1 MGNNNNE
8 WHGEDRRSTGG
19 WEVYKEKVLGD
30 NQEMKA
36 EIKEIKGVVNKVE
49 VAVMLLQQKVTT
61 SSATTSTITSAVIG
75 VLVAYL
81 MNKVLVHP

>member
-1 MGNNNNE
+1 MGENT

-36 EIKEIKGVVNKVE
+36 EIKEIKGLVNKIDLS
-49 VAVMLLQQKVTT
+49 VMLLQQKVTT
-61 SSATTSTITSAVIG
+61 SSATTSTITSAIIG
-75 VLVAYL
+75 ILVAYG
-81 MNKVLVHP
+81 MNKLLGQP

>member
-1 MGNNNNE
+1 MGTNE

-36 EIKEIKGVVNKVE
+36 EVKEIKGLVNKIDLT
-49 VAVMLLQQKVTT
+49 VMLLQQKVTT
-61 SSATTSTITSAVIG
+61 SSATTSTITSAIIG
-75 VLVAYL
+75 ILVAYV
-81 MNKVLVHP
+81 MNKVLGQP

>member
-1 MGNNNNE
+1 MSNE
-8 WHGEDRRSTGG
+8 WYGEDRRAQGG

-36 EIKEIKGVVNKVE
+36 EIKEVKSVVNETKL
-49 VAVMLLQQKVTT
+49 AVMLLQQKITM

-75 VLVAYL
+75 ILVAYF
-81 MNKVLVHP
+81 MNKLLGQP

>member
-1 MGNNNNE
+1 MGTNE
-8 WHGEDRRSTGG
+8 WHGEDRRAQGG

-61 SSATTSTITSAVIG
+61 SSATTSTITSAIIG
-75 VLVAYL
+75 ILVAYF
-81 MNKVLVHP
+81 MNKMLGHP

>member
-1 MGNNNNE
+1 MGDNT
-8 WHGEDRRSTGG
+8 WHGEDRRSNGG

-36 EIKEIKGVVNKVE
+36 EIKEIKGLVNKIDLS
-49 VAVMLLQQKVTT
+49 VMLLQQKVTT

-75 VLVAYL
+75 ILVAYG
-81 MNKVLVHP
+81 MNKLLGQP

>member
-1 MGNNNNE
+1 MGENT
-8 WHGEDRRSTGG
+8 WHGEDRRNNGG

-36 EIKEIKGVVNKVE
+36 EIKEIKGLVNKIDLS
-49 VAVMLLQQKVTT
+49 VMLLQQKVTT

-75 VLVAYL
+75 ILVAYG
-81 MNKVLVHP
+81 MNKLLG

>member
-1 MGNNNNE
+1 MGNE
-8 WHGEDRRSTGG
+8 WHGEDRIAQGG

-36 EIKEIKGVVNKVE
+36 EIKEVKTAVNETKL
-49 VAVMLLQQKVTT
+49 AVMLLQQKVTM

-75 VLVAYL
+75 ILVAYF
-81 MNKVLVHP
+81 MNKLLGHP

>member
-1 MGNNNNE
+1 MSNE
-8 WHGEDRRSTGG
+8 WHGEDRRAQGG

-36 EIKEIKGVVNKVE
+36 EIKEVKSVVNETKL
-49 VAVMLLQQKVTT
+49 AVMLLQQKITM

-75 VLVAYL
+75 ILVAYF
-81 MNKVLVHP
+81 MNKLLGQP

>member
-1 MGNNNNE
+1 M
-8 WHGEDRRSTGG
+8 
-19 WEVYKEKVLGD
+19 YKEKVLGD

-81 MNKVLVHP
+81 MNKMLVHP

>member
-1 MGNNNNE
+1 MGE
-8 WHGEDRRSTGG
+8 STWYGEDRRNNGG

-36 EIKEIKGVVNKVE
+36 EIKEIKGLVNKIDLS
-49 VAVMLLQQKVTT
+49 VMLLQQKVTT

-75 VLVAYL
+75 ILVAYG
-81 MNKVLVHP
+81 MNKLLGQP

>member
-75 VLVAYL
+75 VLVSYL
-81 MNKVLVHP
+81 MNKVLAHP

>member
-1 MGNNNNE
+1 MGTNE

-36 EIKEIKGVVNKVE
+36 EIKEIKGLVNKIDLT
-49 VAVMLLQQKVTT
+49 VMLLQQKITT
-61 SSATTSTITSAVIG
+61 SSATTSTITSAIIG
-75 VLVAYL
+75 ILVAYV
-81 MNKVLVHP
+81 MNKVLGQP

>member
-1 MGNNNNE
+1 MGTNE

-36 EIKEIKGVVNKVE
+36 EIKEIKGLVSKIDLT
-49 VAVMLLQQKVTT
+49 VMLLQQKITT
-61 SSATTSTITSAVIG
+61 SSATTSTITSAIIG
-75 VLVAYL
+75 ILVAYA
-81 MNKVLVHP
+81 MNKVLGQP

>member
-1 MGNNNNE
+1 MGTNE

-36 EIKEIKGVVNKVE
+36 EIKEIKGLVNKVDLT
-49 VAVMLLQQKVTT
+49 VMLLQQKITT
-61 SSATTSTITSAVIG
+61 SSATTSTITSAIIG
-75 VLVAYL
+75 ILVAYA
-81 MNKVLVHP
+81 MNKVLGQP

>member
-1 MGNNNNE
+1 MGE
-8 WHGEDRRSTGG
+8 STWHGEDRRNNGG

-36 EIKEIKGVVNKVE
+36 EIKEIKGLVNKIDLS
-49 VAVMLLQQKVTT
+49 VMLLQQKVTT

-75 VLVAYL
+75 ILVAYG
-81 MNKVLVHP
+81 MNKLLGQP

>member
-1 MGNNNNE
+1 MGTNE

-36 EIKEIKGVVNKVE
+36 EIKEIKGLVNKIDLT
-49 VAVMLLQQKVTT
+49 VMLLQQKITT
-61 SSATTSTITSAVIG
+61 SSATTSTITSAIIG
-75 VLVAYL
+75 ILVAYA
-81 MNKVLVHP
+81 MNKVLGQP

>member
-1 MGNNNNE
+1 MGNE
-8 WHGEDRRSTGG
+8 WHGEDRRAQGG

-36 EIKEIKGVVNKVE
+36 EIKEVKTAVNETKL
-49 VAVMLLQQKVTT
+49 AVMLLQQKVTM

-75 VLVAYL
+75 VLVAYF
-81 MNKVLVHP
+81 MNKLLGQP

>member
-1 MGNNNNE
+1 MGENTWYSEDKRNN
-8 WHGEDRRSTGG
+8 GG

-36 EIKEIKGVVNKVE
+36 EIKEIKGLVNKIDLS
-49 VAVMLLQQKVTT
+49 VMLLQQKVTT

-75 VLVAYL
+75 ILVAYG
-81 MNKVLVHP
+81 MNKLLGQP

>member
-1 MGNNNNE
+1 MGENT
-8 WHGEDRRSTGG
+8 WHGEDRRNNGG

-36 EIKEIKGVVNKVE
+36 EIKEIKGLVNKIDLS
-49 VAVMLLQQKVTT
+49 VMLLQQKVTT

-75 VLVAYL
+75 ILVAYG
-81 MNKVLVHP
+81 MNKLLGQP